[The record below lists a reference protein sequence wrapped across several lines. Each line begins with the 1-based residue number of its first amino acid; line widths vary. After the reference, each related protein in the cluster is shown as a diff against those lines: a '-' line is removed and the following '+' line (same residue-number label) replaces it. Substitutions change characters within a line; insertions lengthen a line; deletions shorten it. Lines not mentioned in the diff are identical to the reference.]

1 MAKIK
6 PITKSE
12 FAGRHWRRYTD
23 YKFAA
28 NDAIVPLVMQE
39 LPKAQLTMPIG
50 FAIKDEQAF
59 PVAVQSLHP
68 GMNMFVGQDGRW
80 LGRYVP
86 AAYRGYPFVLADTE
100 DGKQVLC
107 IDEESG
113 LISEAEGEEFFT
125 SAGEPSKALSDVLE
139 FLQQVQRDRQR
150 TLQICAVLQKQDLL
164 QPWPIKV
171 KLEEGAEERNV
182 EGLYRVD
189 EKALN
194 QLEYKAYRE
203 VSHAGA
209 LPLVY
214 CQLLS
219 MQHLQDLARLH
230 SARRQTAAATT
241 KVPDVDEI
249 FGEKSADDIFSFDF

>member
-23 YKFAA
+23 YNFAA

-50 FAIKDEQAF
+50 FAIRDEQAF
-59 PVAVQSLHP
+59 PVVVQSLEP
-68 GMNMFVGQDGRW
+68 GSNLFVGREGRW

-86 AAYRGYPFVLADTE
+86 AAYRGYPFLLADTE
-100 DGKQVLC
+100 EDRQVLC
-107 IDEESG
+107 IDEDSG
-113 LISEAEGEEFFT
+113 LISDTEGEEFFNQE
-125 SAGEPSKALSDVLE
+125 GELSKALSSVLE
-139 FLQQVQRDRQR
+139 FLQQVYRDRRR
-150 TLQICAVLQKQDLL
+150 TLHLCSVLQKHELI
-164 QPWPIKV
+164 QPWPIKLKV
-171 KLEEGAEERNV
+171 GKDGEEKSI

-189 EKALN
+189 EKKLN
-194 QLEYKAYRE
+194 HLEYKAYRE
-203 VSHAGA
+203 VSQAGT

-219 MQHLQDLARLH
+219 MQHLNDLARLYTT
-230 SARRQTAAATT
+230 RRQQETQTSE
-241 KVPDVDEI
+241 VPDVEKI
-249 FGEKSADDIFSFDF
+249 FGEKGDDIFSFDF